1 MANHEA
7 AEAASIRNEA
17 REILS
22 LYSDGEHEAA
32 LARAVVLAAVHPGSA
47 VALNLAGLIH
57 RHAALVARNDTGAH
71 GDDEDGDENAS
82 ALEKYHRHAAL
93 DAFSAAARL
102 APNCVVT
109 NADHAVAL
117 VHCRRFEDAQKEF
130 LRMLDTV
137 ANNDQAD
144 PALYSVVYDMSGDSS
159 MKGRKRDAVK
169 SASIAM
175 ERFAEKINH
184 RILPLEAAKLLDAS
198 NLGGP
203 AADEAQ
209 ERAKLLAET
218 YPYSPRAQ
226 LLRAYIDLAPV
237 RAFDPAMD
245 KKQLLRRALTTVSQA
260 AQNFDRSLMVALFH
274 AKLLFVLDNFDAAER
289 ECHRALRM
297 ETPNDPNWDDIP
309 PMAALGADSDARVS
323 YVKKQLRVLLK
334 QIIVVAALYWSSMK
348 NAPQGQ
354 HVVSVTVHTLHA
366 HYDGIDKSAAKTI
379 SDATRFLKNQES
391 WSFWICLNSRC
402 DGKKFLDTSSLW
414 QHTCSKHR
422 DELWGKLQSLIDPEY
437 WENTSQGDHSLV
449 GITLSRQS
457 DTFLLPRVQDM
468 FESLLLSPSV
478 RIQAEPFAEMRQRKC
493 REGSEILGS
502 IREKL
507 RMLPK
512 DTLSTE
518 FQECCSG
525 IEKLWLK
532 FLEVTVVDYREIILP
547 LARSYQWIELKK
559 RIPFYL
565 NHPGTRHI
573 GFADA
578 NIDIICGTS
587 GQSVKEMASTSS
599 CQQSLTVSNKNNAD
613 KELSILSVI
622 IQSLCNLRHFRD
634 KLLMG
639 PLVWIPSVE
648 NPCIAQQFYEIFSS
662 WEKNDHHLTDVVL
675 TCMKTLLCRVVDYST
690 FYEKVGK
697 TFASEIVATILIEL
711 HMSETCSRFREN
723 KGTKRHVVNSVTCGD
738 CICPTHYLFG
748 IKFDAQISCRCGK
761 SSGEYLYTTLFHKL
775 DVGSPQ
781 TAKIKSFAE
790 LPVLLDE
797 QFREDNKC
805 DHCGSLQNI
814 DLFLSNTPHFFT
826 IVLNWLGGSESQDAL
841 SEVLAG
847 ITSPLDTEFFCRS
860 AHSAAMY
867 AVTSMICYA
876 DDRYVCF
883 ARDEDKWVI
892 YGFETVKREDSW
904 EHLLERFKDCKLQP
918 EVLFFEV
925 IK

>member
-1 MANHEA
+1 MATPGLEELNLLWEMKLPLKKIFTWQLVRSHLPLGVEDIPMA
-7 AEAASIRNEA
+7 TGP
-17 REILS
+17 
-22 LYSDGEHEAA
+22 SDGICPFTR
-32 LARAVVLAAVHPGSA
+32 LRSARAVVLAAVHPGSA

-57 RHAALVARNDTGAH
+57 RHAFLVARNDRGAH
-71 GDDEDGDENAS
+71 SDDEDDDENAS
-82 ALEKYHRHAAL
+82 ALEKYHRQAAL

-102 APNCVVT
+102 APGCVVT
-109 NADHAVAL
+109 NADHADAL
-117 VHCRRFEDAQKEF
+117 ADCRRFEDAQKEF

-144 PALYSVVYDMSGDSS
+144 PALYNVVYDMSGDSS
-159 MKGRKRDAVK
+159 SKERRRDAVK

-175 ERFAEKINH
+175 ERFAKRINH

-203 AADEAQ
+203 AADEARD
-209 ERAKLLAET
+209 RAKLLAET

-237 RAFDPAMD
+237 RALDPAMD

-260 AQNFDRSLMVALFH
+260 AENFDHSLMVALFH

-289 ECHRALRM
+289 ECRRALRI
-297 ETPNDPNWDDIP
+297 ETPYDPKWDDIP

-348 NAPQGQ
+348 NALQGQ
-354 HVVSVTVHTLHA
+354 RVVSVTVDTLHA

-402 DGKKFLDTSSLW
+402 DGKKFSDTSSLW

-437 WENTSQGDHSLV
+437 WENTSQDDHSLV
-449 GITLSRQS
+449 GITLNRQS
-457 DTFLLPRVQDM
+457 ETFLLPRVQDM

-478 RIQAEPFAEMRQRKC
+478 GIQAEPFAEMRQRKC

-532 FLEVTVVDYREIILP
+532 FLQVTVVDYREIILP

-565 NHPGTRHI
+565 NHPVFRLS
-573 GFADA
+573 
-578 NIDIICGTS
+578 GTS

-599 CQQSLTVSNKNNAD
+599 SQQSLTVSNKNNAD

-634 KLLMG
+634 KLLME

-648 NPCIAQQFYEIFSS
+648 NPCIVQQFYEIFSS

-675 TCMKTLLCRVVDYST
+675 TCMKTRLCRVVDCST
-690 FYEKVGK
+690 EKVGN

-723 KGTKRHVVNSVTCGD
+723 KETERHVVNRITCGD
-738 CICPTHYLFG
+738 CKCPTHYLFG
-748 IKFDAQISCRCGK
+748 IKFDAQISCSCGK
-761 SSGEYLYTTLFHKL
+761 SGGEYLYTTLFHKL
-775 DVGSPQ
+775 DASSPQ

-814 DLFLSNTPHFFT
+814 DLFLSNTAHFFT
-826 IVLNWLGGSESQDAL
+826 IGQVGIVLRLKQD
-841 SEVLAG
+841 SY
-847 ITSPLDTEFFCRS
+847 FCGTKRIK
-860 AHSAAMY
+860 
-867 AVTSMICYA
+867 ICYA

-892 YGFETVKREDSW
+892 YGFETVEREDSW

>member
-17 REILS
+17 REVLN
-22 LYSDGEHEAA
+22 LHYDGQHEAA
-32 LARAVVLAAVHPGSA
+32 VARAVVLAAVHPGSA

-57 RHAALVARNDTGAH
+57 RHAFLVARNDRGAH
-71 GDDEDGDENAS
+71 SDDEDDDENAS
-82 ALEKYHRHAAL
+82 ALEKYHRHATL

-102 APNCVVT
+102 APGCVVT
-109 NADHAVAL
+109 NTDHADAL
-117 VHCRRFEDAQKEF
+117 ADCRRFEDAQKEF

-144 PALYSVVYDMSGDSS
+144 PALYNVVYDMSGDSS
-159 MKGRKRDAVK
+159 SKERRRDAVK
-169 SASIAM
+169 SASISM
-175 ERFAEKINH
+175 ERFAERINH

-203 AADEAQ
+203 AADEARD
-209 ERAKLLAET
+209 RAKLLAET

-237 RAFDPAMD
+237 RALDPAMD

-260 AQNFDRSLMVALFH
+260 AENFDHSLMVALFH

-289 ECHRALRM
+289 ECRRAVRI
-297 ETPNDPNWDDIP
+297 ETPNDPKWDDIP

-348 NAPQGQ
+348 NALQGQ
-354 HVVSVTVHTLHA
+354 RVVSVTVDTLQA

-402 DGKKFLDTSSLW
+402 DGKKFSDTSSLW

-437 WENTSQGDHSLV
+437 YENSSQDDHSLV

-478 RIQAEPFAEMRQRKC
+478 GIQAEPFAEMRQRKC

-525 IEKLWLK
+525 IDKLWLK
-532 FLEVTVVDYREIILP
+532 FLQVTVVDYREIILP

-565 NHPGTRHI
+565 NHPGTRRI
-573 GFADA
+573 GIADA
-578 NIDIICGTS
+578 NIDIICGIS

-599 CQQSLTVSNKNNAD
+599 SQQSLTVSNKNNAD
-613 KELSILSVI
+613 S
-622 IQSLCNLRHFRD
+622 
-634 KLLMG
+634 
-639 PLVWIPSVE
+639 
-648 NPCIAQQFYEIFSS
+648 
-662 WEKNDHHLTDVVL
+662 
-675 TCMKTLLCRVVDYST
+675 
-690 FYEKVGK
+690 
-697 TFASEIVATILIEL
+697 
-711 HMSETCSRFREN
+711 
-723 KGTKRHVVNSVTCGD
+723 
-738 CICPTHYLFG
+738 
-748 IKFDAQISCRCGK
+748 
-761 SSGEYLYTTLFHKL
+761 
-775 DVGSPQ
+775 
-781 TAKIKSFAE
+781 
-790 LPVLLDE
+790 
-797 QFREDNKC
+797 
-805 DHCGSLQNI
+805 HCAI
-814 DLFLSNTPHFFT
+814 
-826 IVLNWLGGSESQDAL
+826 
-841 SEVLAG
+841 
-847 ITSPLDTEFFCRS
+847 
-860 AHSAAMY
+860 
-867 AVTSMICYA
+867 
-876 DDRYVCF
+876 
-883 ARDEDKWVI
+883 
-892 YGFETVKREDSW
+892 
-904 EHLLERFKDCKLQP
+904 
-918 EVLFFEV
+918 
-925 IK
+925 

>member
-1 MANHEA
+1 MANHEP
-7 AEAASIRNEA
+7 ASIRTEA
-17 REILS
+17 REILN
-22 LYSDGEHEAA
+22 LHSDGQHEAA
-32 LARAVVLAAVHPGSA
+32 LARAVVLAGMHPGSA
-47 VALNLAGLIH
+47 LALNLAGLIH
-57 RHAALVARNDTGAH
+57 RYAALVAQNDRGASS
-71 GDDEDGDENAS
+71 DDDDDENAS

-93 DAFSAAARL
+93 DAYSAAARL
-102 APNCVVT
+102 APDCVVT
-109 NADHAVAL
+109 NVDHAIAL
-117 VHCRRFEDAQKEF
+117 ADCGRYDDARKEF
-130 LRMLDTV
+130 IRVVNTIEK
-137 ANNDQAD
+137 NDHVD
-144 PALYSVVYDMSGDSS
+144 PVLHNVVYDMSGNSS
-159 MKGRKRDAVK
+159 RKARRGDAVK
-169 SASIAM
+169 CANNAM
-175 ERFAEKINH
+175 EGFAQRINH

-198 NLGGP
+198 NLGEP
-203 AADEAQ
+203 AADEARD
-209 ERAKLLAET
+209 RAKFLAEA

-226 LLRAYIDLAPV
+226 LLHAYIDLAPV
-237 RAFDPAMD
+237 RALDTAMD
-245 KKQLLRRALTTVSQA
+245 KKNKKQLLRRTLTIVSQA
-260 AQNFDRSLMVALFH
+260 AENFDSSLMVALFH
-274 AKLLFVLDNFDAAER
+274 AKLLFVLDEFDAAEG
-289 ECHRALRM
+289 ECHRALRI
-297 ETPNDPNWDDIP
+297 EKPDDPNWDDIP
-309 PMAALGADSDARVS
+309 PMAALGADYDARVS
-323 YVKKQLRVLLK
+323 YVKKQLHVLLK
-334 QIIVVAALYWSSMK
+334 QIVVVAALYWSSMK

-354 HVVSVTVHTLHA
+354 RVVSVTVDTLIA

-379 SDATRFLKNQES
+379 SDARRFLKNQES

-402 DGKKFLDTSSLW
+402 DGKKFSDTSSLW
-414 QHTCSKHR
+414 QHMCSKHR
-422 DELWGKLQSLIDPEY
+422 DELWRKLQSVIDPEY
-437 WENTSQGDHSLV
+437 CENTSQDDGSLV
-449 GITLSRQS
+449 GITLSRQP

-478 RIQAEPFAEMRQRKC
+478 GIQAEPFAEMRQRKC
-493 REGSEILGS
+493 REGSEILES

-507 RMLPK
+507 RMLPE

-518 FQECCSG
+518 FQECSFG
-525 IEKLWLK
+525 VEKLWLK
-532 FLEVTVVDYREIILP
+532 FLEVTVLDYREIILP

-565 NHPGTRHI
+565 NHPGTRRI

-587 GQSVKEMASTSS
+587 GQSVKEMVTTSS
-599 CQQSLTVSNKNNAD
+599 SQQSLNVSNKNNAD
-613 KELSILSVI
+613 EELSILSVI
-622 IQSLCNLRHFRD
+622 IRSLCNLRHFRD
-634 KLLMG
+634 KLLME

-662 WEKNDHHLTDVVL
+662 WEKNDHHFTDVVL
-675 TCMKTLLCRVVDYST
+675 TYMKTLLCRVVDCST
-690 FYEKVGK
+690 LYEKVGE

-723 KGTKRHVVNSVTCGD
+723 KETQRHVVNPITCGD

-775 DVGSPQ
+775 DASSPQ
-781 TAKIKSFAE
+781 TAKINSFAE

-805 DHCGSLQNI
+805 EHCGSLQNI

-826 IVLNWLGGSESQDAL
+826 IVLNWLGGSESQDTL

-860 AHSAAMY
+860 AHSAALY

-892 YGFETVKREDSW
+892 YGFETVEREDTW

-918 EVLFFEV
+918 EVIFFEV

>member
-17 REILS
+17 REILN
-22 LYSDGEHEAA
+22 LHYDGQHEAA
-32 LARAVVLAAVHPGSA
+32 VARAVVLAAVHPGSA

-57 RHAALVARNDTGAH
+57 RHAFLVARNDRGVH
-71 GDDEDGDENAS
+71 SDDEDDDENAS
-82 ALEKYHRHAAL
+82 ALEKYHRQAAL

-102 APNCVVT
+102 APSCVVT
-109 NADHAVAL
+109 NADHADAL
-117 VHCRRFEDAQKEF
+117 ADCRRFEDAQKEF

-144 PALYSVVYDMSGDSS
+144 PALYNVVYDMSGDSS
-159 MKGRKRDAVK
+159 MKERRRDAVK
-169 SASIAM
+169 SASISM
-175 ERFAEKINH
+175 ERFAERINH

-203 AADEAQ
+203 AADEARD
-209 ERAKLLAET
+209 RARLLAET

-226 LLRAYIDLAPV
+226 ILRAYIDLAPV
-237 RAFDPAMD
+237 RALDPAMD

-260 AQNFDRSLMVALFH
+260 AENFDHSLMVALFH

-289 ECHRALRM
+289 ECRRALRI
-297 ETPNDPNWDDIP
+297 ETPNDPKWDDIP

-323 YVKKQLRVLLK
+323 YVKKQLSVLLK

-354 HVVSVTVHTLHA
+354 RVVSVTVDTLHA

-391 WSFWICLNSRC
+391 WISN
-402 DGKKFLDTSSLW
+402 TSSLW
-414 QHTCSKHR
+414 QHICSKHR
-422 DELWGKLQSLIDPEY
+422 DELWGKLQSLIDPVY
-437 WENTSQGDHSLV
+437 YENTSQDDHSLV

-478 RIQAEPFAEMRQRKC
+478 GIQAEPFTEMRQRKC

-512 DTLSTE
+512 DTLSTK
-518 FQECCSG
+518 FQECCSR

-532 FLEVTVVDYREIILP
+532 FLQVTVVDYREIILP

-565 NHPGTRHI
+565 NHPGTRRL

-578 NIDIICGTS
+578 NIDIICGIS

-599 CQQSLTVSNKNNAD
+599 SQQSVTVSNKNNAD

-639 PLVWIPSVE
+639 PLVWIPSVD

-675 TCMKTLLCRVVDYST
+675 TYMKTLLCRVADCGT

-697 TFASEIVATILIEL
+697 TFVSEIVATILIEL

-723 KGTKRHVVNSVTCGD
+723 KETERHVVNRITCGD
-738 CICPTHYLFG
+738 CLCPTHYLFG
-748 IKFDAQISCRCGK
+748 IKFDAQISCSCGK

-775 DVGSPQ
+775 DAGSPQ

-826 IVLNWLGGSESQDAL
+826 IVLNWLGGSESQDTL
-841 SEVLAG
+841 SEVLAS

-867 AVTSMICYA
+867 AVTSMVRAQQTI
-876 DDRYVCF
+876 
-883 ARDEDKWVI
+883 
-892 YGFETVKREDSW
+892 
-904 EHLLERFKDCKLQP
+904 
-918 EVLFFEV
+918 LFS
-925 IK
+925 

>member
-17 REILS
+17 REVLN
-22 LYSDGEHEAA
+22 LHYDGQHEAA
-32 LARAVVLAAVHPGSA
+32 VARAVVLAAVHPGSA

-57 RHAALVARNDTGAH
+57 RHAFLVARNDRGAH
-71 GDDEDGDENAS
+71 SDDEDDDENAS
-82 ALEKYHRHAAL
+82 ALEKYHRHATL

-102 APNCVVT
+102 APGCVVT
-109 NADHAVAL
+109 NTDHADAL
-117 VHCRRFEDAQKEF
+117 ADCRHFEDAQKEF
-130 LRMLDTV
+130 LRMLDTA

-144 PALYSVVYDMSGDSS
+144 PALYNVVYDMSGDSS
-159 MKGRKRDAVK
+159 SKERRRDAVK
-169 SASIAM
+169 SASISM
-175 ERFAEKINH
+175 ERFAERINH

-203 AADEAQ
+203 AADEARD
-209 ERAKLLAET
+209 RAKLLAET

-237 RAFDPAMD
+237 RALDPAMD

-260 AQNFDRSLMVALFH
+260 VENFDHSLMVALFH

-289 ECHRALRM
+289 ECRRAVRI
-297 ETPNDPNWDDIP
+297 ETPNDPKWDDIP

-334 QIIVVAALYWSSMK
+334 QIIVNAL
-348 NAPQGQ
+348 QGQ
-354 HVVSVTVHTLHA
+354 RVVSVTVDTLQA

-402 DGKKFLDTSSLW
+402 DGKKFSDTSSLW

-437 WENTSQGDHSLV
+437 YENSSQDDHSLV

-478 RIQAEPFAEMRQRKC
+478 GIQAEPFAEMRQRKC

-525 IEKLWLK
+525 IDKLWLK
-532 FLEVTVVDYREIILP
+532 FLQVTVVDYREIILP

-565 NHPGTRHI
+565 NHPGTRRI
-573 GFADA
+573 GFAGA
-578 NIDIICGTS
+578 NIDIICGIS

-599 CQQSLTVSNKNNAD
+599 SQQSLTISNKNNA
-613 KELSILSVI
+613 EQETLASGHPI
-622 IQSLCNLRHFRD
+622 ISFVCVQSLCNLRHFRD

-662 WEKNDHHLTDVVL
+662 WEKNDHHLSDVVL
-675 TCMKTLLCRVVDYST
+675 TCMKTLLCRVVDCST

-697 TFASEIVATILIEL
+697 TFASEIAATILIEL

-723 KGTKRHVVNSVTCGD
+723 KETERHVVNRITCGD

-748 IKFDAQISCRCGK
+748 IKFDAQISCSCGK
-761 SSGEYLYTTLFHKL
+761 SSGEYLHTTLFHKL
-775 DVGSPQ
+775 DAGSPK
-781 TAKIKSFAE
+781 TSKIKSFAE

-805 DHCGSLQNI
+805 DHCGSLHNF

-860 AHSAAMY
+860 AHPAAMY

-892 YGFETVKREDSW
+892 YGFETVEREDSW

>member
-1 MANHEA
+1 MANHEPT
-7 AEAASIRNEA
+7 SIRTEA
-17 REILS
+17 REILN
-22 LYSDGEHEAA
+22 LHNDGQHEAA

-47 VALNLAGLIH
+47 LALNLAGLIH
-57 RHAALVARNDTGAH
+57 RYAALVARNDRGASSDDD
-71 GDDEDGDENAS
+71 DDENES
-82 ALEKYHRHAAL
+82 ALEKYHLHAAL
-93 DAFSAAARL
+93 NAFSAAARL
-102 APNCVVT
+102 APGCVVT
-109 NADHAVAL
+109 NVDHANAL
-117 VHCRRFEDAQKEF
+117 ADCGRYDDARKEF
-130 LRMLDTV
+130 IRVVNTIEK
-137 ANNDQAD
+137 NDHVD
-144 PALYSVVYDMSGDSS
+144 PVLHNVVYDMSGDSS
-159 MKGRKRDAVK
+159 RKARRGDAVK
-169 SASIAM
+169 RANNAM
-175 ERFAEKINH
+175 ERFAQRINL
-184 RILPLEAAKLLDAS
+184 RILPSEAAKLLDAS

-203 AADEAQ
+203 AADEARD
-209 ERAKLLAET
+209 RAKFLAEA

-226 LLRAYIDLAPV
+226 LLHAYIDLAPV
-237 RAFDPAMD
+237 RALDTAMD
-245 KKQLLRRALTTVSQA
+245 KKNKKQLLRRTLTIVSQA
-260 AQNFDRSLMVALFH
+260 AENFDCSLMVALFH
-274 AKLLFVLDNFDAAER
+274 AKLLFVLDEFDAAEG
-289 ECHRALRM
+289 ECHRALRI
-297 ETPNDPNWDDIP
+297 EKPDDPNWDDIP

-334 QIIVVAALYWSSMK
+334 QIVVVAALYWSSMK

-354 HVVSVTVHTLHA
+354 RVVSVTVDTLIA

-379 SDATRFLKNQES
+379 SDARRFLKNQES

-402 DGKKFLDTSSLW
+402 DGKKFSDTSSLW
-414 QHTCSKHR
+414 QHMCSKHR
-422 DELWGKLQSLIDPEY
+422 DELWGELQSVIDPEY
-437 WENTSQGDHSLV
+437 CENTSQDDGSLV
-449 GITLSRQS
+449 GITLSRQP

-468 FESLLLSPSV
+468 FEYLLLSPSV
-478 RIQAEPFAEMRQRKC
+478 GIQAEPFAEMRQRKC
-493 REGSEILGS
+493 REGSEILES

-507 RMLPK
+507 RMLPE

-525 IEKLWLK
+525 VEKLWLK
-532 FLEVTVVDYREIILP
+532 FLEVTVLDYREIILP

-565 NHPGTRHI
+565 NHPGTRRI

-587 GQSVKEMASTSS
+587 GQSVKEMVTTSS
-599 CQQSLTVSNKNNAD
+599 SQQRLNVSNKNNAD
-613 KELSILSVI
+613 EELSILSVI
-622 IQSLCNLRHFRD
+622 IRSLCNLRHFRD
-634 KLLMG
+634 KLLME

-662 WEKNDHHLTDVVL
+662 WEKNDHHFTDVVL
-675 TCMKTLLCRVVDYST
+675 TYMKTLLCRVVDCST
-690 FYEKVGK
+690 LYEK
-697 TFASEIVATILIEL
+697 I
-711 HMSETCSRFREN
+711 
-723 KGTKRHVVNSVTCGD
+723 NS
-738 CICPTHYLFG
+738 L
-748 IKFDAQISCRCGK
+748 
-761 SSGEYLYTTLFHKL
+761 
-775 DVGSPQ
+775 
-781 TAKIKSFAE
+781 AE

-805 DHCGSLQNI
+805 EHCGCLQNI

-860 AHSAAMY
+860 AHSAALY

-892 YGFETVKREDSW
+892 YGLETVEREDTW

-918 EVLFFEV
+918 EVIFFEV

>member
-1 MANHEA
+1 
-7 AEAASIRNEA
+7 
-17 REILS
+17 
-22 LYSDGEHEAA
+22 
-32 LARAVVLAAVHPGSA
+32 
-47 VALNLAGLIH
+47 
-57 RHAALVARNDTGAH
+57 
-71 GDDEDGDENAS
+71 
-82 ALEKYHRHAAL
+82 
-93 DAFSAAARL
+93 
-102 APNCVVT
+102 
-109 NADHAVAL
+109 
-117 VHCRRFEDAQKEF
+117 
-130 LRMLDTV
+130 
-137 ANNDQAD
+137 
-144 PALYSVVYDMSGDSS
+144 
-159 MKGRKRDAVK
+159 
-169 SASIAM
+169 
-175 ERFAEKINH
+175 
-184 RILPLEAAKLLDAS
+184 
-198 NLGGP
+198 
-203 AADEAQ
+203 
-209 ERAKLLAET
+209 
-218 YPYSPRAQ
+218 
-226 LLRAYIDLAPV
+226 
-237 RAFDPAMD
+237 
-245 KKQLLRRALTTVSQA
+245 
-260 AQNFDRSLMVALFH
+260 
-274 AKLLFVLDNFDAAER
+274 
-289 ECHRALRM
+289 
-297 ETPNDPNWDDIP
+297 
-309 PMAALGADSDARVS
+309 
-323 YVKKQLRVLLK
+323 
-334 QIIVVAALYWSSMK
+334 
-348 NAPQGQ
+348 
-354 HVVSVTVHTLHA
+354 
-366 HYDGIDKSAAKTI
+366 
-379 SDATRFLKNQES
+379 
-391 WSFWICLNSRC
+391 
-402 DGKKFLDTSSLW
+402 
-414 QHTCSKHR
+414 
-422 DELWGKLQSLIDPEY
+422 
-437 WENTSQGDHSLV
+437 
-449 GITLSRQS
+449 
-457 DTFLLPRVQDM
+457 M

-478 RIQAEPFAEMRQRKC
+478 GIQAEPFTEMRQRKC

-512 DTLSTE
+512 DTLSTK
-518 FQECCSG
+518 FQECCSR

-532 FLEVTVVDYREIILP
+532 FLQVTVVDYREIILP

-565 NHPGTRHI
+565 NHPGTRRL

-587 GQSVKEMASTSS
+587 GHSVKETASTSS
-599 CQQSLTVSNKNNAD
+599 SQQSLTVSHKNNAD

-639 PLVWIPSVE
+639 PLVWIPSVD

-675 TCMKTLLCRVVDYST
+675 TYMKTLLCRVVDCST

-723 KGTKRHVVNSVTCGD
+723 KETERHVVNRITCGD

-748 IKFDAQISCRCGK
+748 IKFDAQISCSCGK
-761 SSGEYLYTTLFHKL
+761 SSGGYLYTTLFHKL
-775 DVGSPQ
+775 DAGSPQ
-781 TAKIKSFAE
+781 TAKIKSSAE

-814 DLFLSNTPHFFT
+814 DLFLANTPHFFT
-826 IVLNWLGGSESQDAL
+826 IVLNWLGGSESQDTL

-876 DDRYVCF
+876 DDRYLCF

-892 YGFETVKREDSW
+892 YGFETVEREDSW

-918 EVLFFEV
+918 EFLFFEV